1 MRKVVRLTESDLTRI
16 VKKVISEQSEERK
29 FMRALQKFLNVKF
42 PQLKLVIDG
51 RTGPNSQ
58 TEEAIKKYQISIG
71 LKDVDGVWGPDT
83 AEKMPSQDAK
93 LLEKFVLDEGNI
105 FDKFLHWMGI
115 N

>member
-1 MRKVVRLTESDLTRI
+1 MKKVVRLTESDLTRI

-71 LKDVDGVWGPDT
+71 MNDVDGVWGSNT
-83 AEKMPSQDAK
+83 AEKMPPQDAK
-93 LLEKFVLDEGNI
+93 LLKKFVLQEGDI
-105 FDKFLHWMGI
+105 LDKFLDWVGLG
-115 N
+115 